1 MRTNERLDNFRRRVP
16 RGTGFYVALSLAV
29 VVMGLGVWGAVN
41 HSLRNN
47 QFQGYTEPRQTIRW
61 EDFTTVA
68 PITVTESET
77 TTGIQPVVEPV
88 QHEPDERPP
97 VEAVRT
103 DNLPFTGDFALPFG
117 TNIVKDFSHG
127 QLVRSAT
134 MGDWRVHNGVS
145 FGGRQDQEVLAI
157 QDGVVQSVANDPLW
171 GWVVAVDHGHGMVA
185 RYKGLQEDSTPAVGR
200 AVHMGEP
207 LGLVGHVP
215 VGAAH
220 GVHMHLEIR
229 VNGQVEDPLAV
240 MNRVGER

>member
-1 MRTNERLDNFRRRVP
+1 MSQRYDDFRRRVP

-29 VVMGLGVWGAVN
+29 VVMGLGVWAAVN

-47 QFQGYTEPRQTIRW
+47 QFQGQTEQRQTIRW
-61 EDFTTVA
+61 EDFTTIA
-68 PITVTESET
+68 PITVTEPEAT
-77 TTGIQPVVEPV
+77 TAVQPVLEPM

-103 DNLPFTGDFALPFG
+103 DNLPFIGEFALPFG

-127 QLVRSAT
+127 ELVRSVT

-145 FGGRQDQEVLAI
+145 FGGQQDQQVLAI

-171 GWVVAVDHGHGMVA
+171 GWVVTVDHGHGVVA
-185 RYKGLQEDSTPAVGR
+185 RYKGMQEDSMPAVGR
-200 AVHMGEP
+200 SVEKSEP
-207 LGLVGHVP
+207 VGQVGHVP

-229 VNGQVEDPLAV
+229 VNGQIEDPLAV
-240 MNRVGER
+240 MNRVGNR